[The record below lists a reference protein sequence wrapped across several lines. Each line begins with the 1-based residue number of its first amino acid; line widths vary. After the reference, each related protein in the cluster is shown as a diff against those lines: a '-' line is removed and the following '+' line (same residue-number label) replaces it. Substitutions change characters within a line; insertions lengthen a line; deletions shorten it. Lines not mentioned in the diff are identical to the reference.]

1 MHHHSW
7 KVKIPPLLFHTDCQ
21 PRHPQTPGPGGP
33 RARKPQPSIEAER
46 FPTFAPRLR
55 ILPPDGSWLP
65 PPGPWPRG
73 RRRPVTLPE
82 CRQLPPW
89 PASRFPIRG
98 RNHPRELATCPHQLP
113 PLPWNSSLPC
123 SPSLQPRKRMNP
135 SAGGVTEDKNLRQV
149 W

>member
-7 KVKIPPLLFHTDCQ
+7 KVKTPPLLFHTDCQ

-33 RARKPQPSIEAER
+33 RARKPQPRIEAEG

-89 PASRFPIRG
+89 PASPVFLSEAEIIHG
-98 RNHPRELATCPHQLP
+98 NWPRALTSSRPCLRILLSLAARVC
-113 PLPWNSSLPC
+113 SL
-123 SPSLQPRKRMNP
+123 RR
-135 SAGGVTEDKNLRQV
+135 E
-149 W
+149 